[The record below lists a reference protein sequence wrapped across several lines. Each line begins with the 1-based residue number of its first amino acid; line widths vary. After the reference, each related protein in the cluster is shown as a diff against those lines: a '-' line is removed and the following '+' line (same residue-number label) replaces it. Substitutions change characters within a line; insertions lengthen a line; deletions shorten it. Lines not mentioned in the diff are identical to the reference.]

1 MRKFTTYSE
10 CKISDKIEQ
19 LFVNIIISKNFNL
32 IKFALDLGI
41 LNIINKFNPD
51 FTWLRFNR
59 IFAKHC
65 LKIKE
70 SEIHQYSCDSE
81 SEIEKWFDIDSFE
94 KYCSLKPYFK
104 NCCELT

>member
-81 SEIEKWFDIDSFE
+81 SEIENGLMLTF
-94 KYCSLKPYFK
+94 LKNIVVLNHILK
-104 NCCELT
+104 IVEN